1 MKDQERIQRYV
12 NDFRRHFSTYLRKG
26 VGMSTLTHPSD
37 LPGAIIEIR
46 IGESVT
52 NEDRFLEPTT
62 SVNEALTSIQQKA
75 FGGNLQ
81 GFRFGGTSIVMES
94 DKIVLI
100 KGDDSED
107 NWSDKS
113 ASKDVSQIVN
123 STDRGPHENR

>member
-37 LPGAIIEIR
+37 LSGAIIEIR

-81 GFRFGGTSIVMES
+81 GFRFGGTNIVMEP

-100 KGDDSED
+100 KGDDSD
-107 NWSDKS
+107 DTWSDKS
-113 ASKDVSQIVN
+113 ASRDVSQIVN
-123 STDRGPHENR
+123 STDRGTHENR